1 MILSL
6 FIYSIIGILFTVSG
20 YLISNIPTSTPNKYS
35 QFIFK
40 NLNNTGFLPYIIGA
54 GISLTWPIHV
64 CGIGI
69 GALLK

>member
-1 MILSL
+1 MILILFVYSL
-6 FIYSIIGILFTVSG
+6 IGIIFTFLG
-20 YLISNIPTSTPNKYS
+20 YLLSNIPTATPNKYS

-40 NLNNTGFLPYIIGA
+40 NLKNTGFLPYIIGA

-64 CGIGI
+64 CGVGI